1 MTDWMVSEAGQAM
14 AAWASCALAVVAV
27 VFALGIALIE
37 QRRANEERQAA
48 AHSEE
53 KRRTTFVDAALNVS
67 QQAMDLIYEAEGG
80 LVDDDETGECYAV
93 ASLLSDEL
101 RPLEDTVASLRQ
113 ATPFDADIAI
123 SMSKT
128 FRAIESAM
136 NVSGARVLTARRE
149 WRRCANVLAEE
160 RNALRD
166 SLKN

>member
-1 MTDWMVSEAGQAM
+1 VTDWMVSEAGQAM

-27 VFALGIALIE
+27 IFALSVALIE
-37 QRRANEERQAA
+37 QRRANEERRIIAE
-48 AHSEE
+48 SEE

-67 QQAMDLIYEAEGG
+67 EQAMDLIYEAEGG
-80 LVDDDETGECYAV
+80 QVDEDETGECYVA

-123 SMSKT
+123 SMSKI
-128 FRAIESAM
+128 FRAIEAAM
-136 NVSGARVLTARRE
+136 NVSGANVLASRRE

-160 RNALRD
+160 RNVLRD
-166 SLKN
+166 SVRG